1 MGRGKQGPFRRVAFV
16 AGAFSLV
23 AAAVAP
29 ADTGVAPDPKE
40 RGIPKNYNITQVGQG
55 HTSGGE
61 LSHTV
66 SVRGRYPSAFPF
78 TSDVP
83 NLTIDPEEA
92 GGEVYTVQVYEDGSS
107 DVTSGFDQ
115 TGSAIFTLMDKNT
128 LRITFP
134 ASAIG
139 DPSSYTW
146 RANYYRE
153 GKDDR
158 APNRSMYLHRL
169 R

>member
-1 MGRGKQGPFRRVAFV
+1 MSRVRSRAVQVVV
-16 AGAFSLV
+16 ASGALSLL
-23 AAAVAP
+23 AAAAAP
-29 ADTGVAPDPKE
+29 ADTGVAADPKE

-55 HTSGGE
+55 HTNGGE

-78 TSDVP
+78 TSEVP
-83 NLTIDPEEA
+83 SLTIDPEEV
-92 GGEVYTVQVYEDGSS
+92 GGEVYTVQVYEDGTS

-134 ASAIG
+134 PSAIG

-146 RANYYRE
+146 RTNYYRV

-158 APNRSMYLHRL
+158 APNRGMYLHDL
-169 R
+169 G

>member
-1 MGRGKQGPFRRVAFV
+1 MKAIRNRRSVLALAT
-16 AGAFSLV
+16 AGVSIL
-23 AAAVAP
+23 AAGVAP
-29 ADTGVAPDPKE
+29 ADTGTAADPKE

-55 HTSGGE
+55 HTNGGE

-66 SVRGRYPSAFPF
+66 SVKGRYPDAFPF

-83 NLTIDPEEA
+83 ILTIDPEEV

-115 TGSAIFTLMDKNT
+115 TGSAIYTLMDKNT

-134 ASAIG
+134 PSAIG
-139 DPSSYTW
+139 DPSNYTW

-158 APNRSMYLHRL
+158 APNRGMYLHRL

>member
-1 MGRGKQGPFRRVAFV
+1 MTKRTRNRRICLALATPALVL
-16 AGAFSLV
+16 AGA
-23 AAAVAP
+23 AAAP
-29 ADTGVAPDPKE
+29 ADTGVAADPKE
-40 RGIPKNYNITQVGQG
+40 RGIPKNYNITQVAQG
-55 HTSGGE
+55 HTNGGE

-66 SVRGRYPSAFPF
+66 SVRGRYPAAFPF
-78 TSDVP
+78 TSEVP
-83 NLTIDPEEA
+83 SLTIDPEEV
-92 GGEVYTVQVYEDGSS
+92 GGDVYTVQVYEDGSS

-134 ASAIG
+134 PSAIG

-146 RANYYRE
+146 RTNYYRV

-158 APNRSMYLHRL
+158 APNRGMYLHDL
-169 R
+169 G